1 LGPYV
6 VIRVRSVVRWLAVVA
21 IALAAGLLVMNLLTS
36 LGPVAA
42 PVAALPLDASV
53 PDFTLPSVAG
63 NQVSLSAY
71 KGRPVLLI
79 FWTTWCPGCVD
90 DLTALDAAVRDL
102 GETSAVT
109 VLAVNIMES
118 RDRVEPLVRQ
128 HGWSFPVL
136 LDADGAV
143 SAAYRVRIAPTALL
157 IDGGGLLR
165 DRLLGSLNADRLIAR
180 LAPLA
185 NSSRSRS

>member
-1 LGPYV
+1 MGPYV